1 MAAAEVD
8 LKGKFQFRSFL
19 RPELWQAWQKF
30 SRDPEKRVMLE
41 LLMDLILGPCW
52 IWVTPLTRAKPN
64 EPYQP
69 LRFI

>member
-52 IWVTPLTRAKPN
+52 IWVTPLPSLTNHISR
-64 EPYQP
+64 
-69 LRFI
+69 